1 MSSTPGRPEIERASQ
16 PEQTAGMWTTRAIDA
31 GRAPALRFALER
43 QSHAATYSDVVE
55 AWRSDADFRAWFNAQ
70 VAGVPFTAFR
80 WETPPVTTATA
91 SRRFEFVV
99 LNDPGLARDADPEA
113 FAEHFRGRSGSDV
126 LSFPNIGGDAIMVV
140 PRPLAPPS
148 TYAHLATFVRN
159 APESQRHALW
169 KSVGDA
175 MSRRLSARPVW
186 LSTAGAGVPWLHV
199 RLDDRPKYYGF
210 TPYRDPRA

>member
-1 MSSTPGRPEIERASQ
+1 MGRTSDMRGDRIAEAGSKGNARGPPSSSVRA
-16 PEQTAGMWTTRAIDA
+16 
-31 GRAPALRFALER
+31 FAL
-43 QSHAATYSDVVE
+43 
-55 AWRSDADFRAWFNAQ
+55 ADWQYCCTLGESGGGCRRE
-70 VAGVPFTAFR
+70 P
-80 WETPPVTTATA
+80 
-91 SRRFEFVV
+91 SRPFEFAV
-99 LNDPGLARDADPEA
+99 LNDPGLARDADPAA